1 MVPADWVPVFEESE
15 EEAFSA
21 TVDFWAG
28 FSAAGF
34 SAGLLRGL
42 VRLRG
47 GRRRRL
53 GGLAADREL
62 QTGVDQRRVG
72 TDGLAVVRVELLP
85 ATVDVLLVG
94 DLRKVVTALHGVR
107 PGIRVL
113 LGAAR
118 GGLLGRRGNGLHGLL
133 GNGVRGGGVGDGGTH
148 QRERERGATGSGDGD
163 GAGQA
168 HGPGTAVLTLRGHG
182 EFLSG
187 ACEVSCRVRAGD
199 ARPRRNA
206 ALPQAVPGTGT
217 GSSTCGS
224 PAPAVYGW
232 SMSAGSGRRQD

>member
-1 MVPADWVPVFEESE
+1 MVPADWVPVFEEAEESE

-21 TVDFWAG
+21 SVDFWAG

-34 SAGLLRGL
+34 SADFCDCAADGADDLAA
-42 VRLRG
+42 
-47 GRRRRL
+47 
-53 GGLAADREL
+53 LAADREL
-62 QTGVDQRRVG
+62 QAGVDQRRVG
-72 TDGLAVVRVELLP
+72 TDGLAVVGVELLP
-85 ATVDVLLVG
+85 AAVDVLLVG
-94 DLRKVVTALHGVR
+94 DLRKVVTALHGVGAR
-107 PGIRVL
+107 VGVL
-113 LGAAR
+113 LG
-118 GGLLGRRGNGLHGLL
+118 GGLLGRGRNGLHGLL
-133 GNGVRGGGVGDGGTH
+133 GNGVRGGGVGGGGAH
-148 QRERERGATGSGDGD
+148 QRERERGASGSGDGD

-168 HGPGTAVLTLRGHG
+168 HGPGTAVLTLGGHG

-217 GSSTCGS
+217 GIRTCGS